1 VSTGPVLHLV
11 RHGESTWNA
20 AGLLQGRTAHV
31 GLTARGRAQA
41 FGAARAL
48 RVAADAVV
56 LTSPQRRA
64 AETAAVVG
72 RVLGLP
78 VRECAGLREQ
88 SHGEWEG
95 RAAAECAAA
104 LAGAAPDWAPPGG
117 ETGRAL
123 HARAQRVLAALPG
136 AGSVVLITHG
146 ETLRALVAAACGLGV
161 EDAPREVPPNGTVVD
176 LCPVGPGRWE
186 RAEQLAPHR

>member
-1 VSTGPVLHLV
+1 MSTGPVLHLV

-31 GLTARGRAQA
+31 ALTARGRAQA
-41 FGAARAL
+41 LDAARAL

-56 LTSPQRRA
+56 LSSPQRRA

-72 RVLGLP
+72 RVLGLA

-95 RAAAECAAA
+95 RPAAQCAAA
-104 LAGAAPDWAPPGG
+104 LAGAEPDWAPPGG
-117 ETGRAL
+117 ETGREL
-123 HARAQRVLAALPG
+123 HARAERVLAALPE
-136 AGSVVLITHG
+136 AGSVVLVTHG
-146 ETLRALVAAACGLGV
+146 ETLRALVAAACGLGA
-161 EDAPREVPPNGTVVD
+161 EDAPREVPPNGAVVD
-176 LCPVGPGRWE
+176 LWPVGPGRWE
-186 RAEQLAPHR
+186 RAPEFAPHR